1 MGETTGWEKLICSC
15 YYWCYEIC
23 KTNVEKVV
31 IVEILVNE
39 YEFFEFYDSMVHVGL
54 FAWMTLTQ

>member
-1 MGETTGWEKLICSC
+1 
-15 YYWCYEIC
+15 
-23 KTNVEKVV
+23 VV